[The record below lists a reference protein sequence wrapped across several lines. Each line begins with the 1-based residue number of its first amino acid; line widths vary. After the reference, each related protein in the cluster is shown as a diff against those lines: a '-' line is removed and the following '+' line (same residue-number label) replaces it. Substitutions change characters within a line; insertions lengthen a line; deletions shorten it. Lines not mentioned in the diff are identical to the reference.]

1 MDWMGSCRRLE
12 EILVH
17 YTEENPL
24 IPDLGR
30 MGLRSTAVN
39 ALVQLA
45 GIISPLP
52 FSTTFFFFFFWL
64 PLMNLKHSL

>member
-17 YTEENPL
+17 YTGETSL

-30 MGLRSTAVN
+30 MGLRSTAVD

-45 GIISPLP
+45 GIISPSLYL
-52 FSTTFFFFFFWL
+52 FFFFFFGFL
-64 PLMNLKHSL
+64 